1 MPAVVRG
8 RPTQKSKTPQGGR
21 AAPRGAGSA
30 ARPRKPQAGYASV
43 GRFVGLHPRFAL
55 WAAVTVLVL
64 AVIVTLATGG
74 RGAAIAAN
82 IFRGA
87 DNTMG
92 SMGFAIR
99 KVHVEGATKFA
110 ENDIRRA
117 VNVQPG
123 QPILG
128 LDLDKVREDV
138 EKVGWVKSARVVRLL
153 PDTLVVVV
161 NERQRMAVWQHSGQL
176 AVIDSDGQAI
186 NEADPGQFSDLPLVV
201 GEGANATASGV
212 ISLLQARP
220 TLLGRLDALVRVDGR
235 RWDLRL
241 RDGSLVQLPAQGEDA
256 ALIQLDRLDRDQ
268 RVLELGFSRIDLRT
282 GDPVVR
288 PKGHDTA
295 VQGAPAPTRVG

>member
-8 RPTQKSKTPQGGR
+8 RPSQNGKSPKGGR
-21 AAPRGAGSA
+21 AAPR
-30 ARPRKPQAGYASV
+30 ARPRQPQPVYGGV
-43 GRFVGLHPRFAL
+43 GQFVGLHPRFAL
-55 WAAVTVLVL
+55 WAALTVVMA

-82 IFRGA
+82 IARGA
-87 DNTMG
+87 DNAMG
-92 SMGFAIR
+92 AVGFAVR
-99 KVHVEGATKFA
+99 KVHVEGGSRFA
-110 ENDIRRA
+110 EADIRKA
-117 VNVQPG
+117 INLESG

-128 LDLDKVREDV
+128 LDLDRLREDV
-138 EKVGWVKSARVVRLL
+138 EKVGWVKSARVVRLM

-161 NERQRMAVWQHSGQL
+161 NERQRLAVWQHSGQL
-176 AVIDSDGQAI
+176 AVIDSDGQPI

-201 GEGANATASGV
+201 GDGANASASA
-212 ISLLQARP
+212 IINLLQARP
-220 TLLGRLDALVRVDGR
+220 TLLSKLDAVVRVDGR

-282 GDPVVR
+282 GDPLVR
-288 PKGHDTA
+288 AKGRDGS
-295 VQGAPAPTRVG
+295 VAPAAAPASAAVTG